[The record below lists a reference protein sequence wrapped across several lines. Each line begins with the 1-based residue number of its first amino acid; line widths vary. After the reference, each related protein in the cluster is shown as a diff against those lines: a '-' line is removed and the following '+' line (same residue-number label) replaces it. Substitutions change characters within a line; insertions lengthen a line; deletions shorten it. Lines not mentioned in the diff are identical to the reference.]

1 MGIEEAV
8 KKLNKIETD
17 FYISESYFLYD
28 KSDFIDQT
36 FVTALNKKYLFMVR
50 LVTSTKKLKMTLLK

>member
-17 FYISESYFLYD
+17 FYISESYFRYD

-50 LVTSTKKLKMTLLK
+50 LVTSTKKLKMTLWK